1 MTRLRL
7 LIVGRLALG
16 AEFLMELNSGLVDV
30 ETAQEIGAAWQKLGR
45 QPADI
50 LLTALDL
57 PDGSSL
63 DALGEWAKAC
73 PLIVVAP
80 AAALRERIRAFELG
94 AEDFVT
100 LPVTGR
106 EMAVRME
113 KALRRWRRK
122 NPESVVR
129 FCDFAL
135 DPGARVLRREG
146 RGEVSLSASERSL
159 LELLLARAE
168 KPASRREIARHCLK
182 NTFHETSRAP
192 DMLASKLRAKL
203 RQLGEEGRLETL
215 RGEGY
220 RLRTGGHTR
229 PLDPASAREFAR
241 RETKPF
247 PKKGAEPRHV
257 NEAAG

>member
-1 MTRLRL
+1 MKRIRL
-7 LIVGRLALG
+7 LIVGRLALCTG
-16 AEFLMELNSGLVDV
+16 FLAEFNGGAVDV
-30 ETAQEIGAAWQKLGR
+30 ETAQDMGAAREKLGR
-45 QPADI
+45 QPADLI
-50 LLTALDL
+50 LTVLDL
-57 PDGSSL
+57 ADGSCL
-63 DALGEWAKAC
+63 DALGEWASVSPA
-73 PLIVVAP
+73 IVVAQ

-100 LPVTGR
+100 LPMTGR
-106 EMAVRME
+106 ELALRME

-168 KPASRREIARHCLK
+168 KPASRREITRHCLK

-220 RLRTGGHTR
+220 RLRTGGDAR
-229 PLDPASAREFAR
+229 PLDPASAREFAGR
-241 RETKPF
+241 
-247 PKKGAEPRHV
+247 
-257 NEAAG
+257 